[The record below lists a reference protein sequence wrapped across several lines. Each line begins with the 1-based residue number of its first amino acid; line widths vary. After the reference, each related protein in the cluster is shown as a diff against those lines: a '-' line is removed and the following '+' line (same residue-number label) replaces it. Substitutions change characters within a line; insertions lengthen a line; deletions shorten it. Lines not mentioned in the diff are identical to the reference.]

1 MKHSLGLVARC
12 AALLLILVTAGCAGV
27 KVASVSTQDYIAQR
41 RGDVLTTGKLS
52 AAASEALAVL
62 GLDADKC
69 RASALNCTSALR
81 GSDGLDTERQLS
93 TLSEVWLLHAVE
105 LERQRPIAATD
116 RDELLDAY
124 LQSARYAYLFH
135 SPRPPAER
143 AFEDRQTQVRDYY
156 NYAVQQSVTRLFSHY
171 RDAPKADAARSG
183 ESARIGDWNI
193 HFLMDEVRLPGG
205 KTTPYELIPAST
217 LTFSGLRSM
226 YRRDGFGAELVAV
239 MARSVNDK
247 DTFEQ
252 PYSETPFPALSVILS
267 FKGRTLTQILETHDA
282 AFTVSDPYRRYY
294 VSLGGIS
301 VPLAANFTSGYGLW
315 LARSGFATQA
325 LRNAI
330 GTSDGLAEPHIYL
343 LQPYD
348 PDRRIIVMLHGL
360 ASSPE
365 AWINTANEVLG
376 DEVLRRGYQIWQV
389 YYPTNAPLPYNNAE
403 IRKALRRTLEHFDP
417 MGTAR
422 ASRDMVVI
430 GHSMGG
436 ILSRLMVSSSGDVL
450 WKALQ
455 EYRSFT
461 PEEMAEAEAEFGDMM
476 RFEPFHGITRA
487 VFIATP
493 HRGTEF
499 AEHRLA
505 RWASNLIT
513 LPATVLRKFAR
524 MSQRAEGGEMPGGEP
539 YYIPNG
545 VDSLSPKDPFIRLLP
560 QMPISPAVTFHSI
573 VATDKPDAP
582 LEEST
587 DGFVTYHSAHLDG
600 AASEAVIPYTH
611 SVQEAPEAI
620 LEIRRVL
627 REHLGAAK

>member
-1 MKHSLGLVARC
+1 M
-12 AALLLILVTAGCAGV
+12 
-27 KVASVSTQDYIAQR
+27 
-41 RGDVLTTGKLS
+41 LTTGKLS

-62 GLDADKC
+62 AWTPTNAA
-69 RASALNCTSALR
+69 RPRSTAPALR

-124 LQSARYAYLFH
+124 LQSARYAYAYLFH

-171 RDAPKADAARSG
+171 RDAPRPMPRSG

-348 PDRRIIVMLHGL
+348 PDRRIIVMLHGRP
-360 ASSPE
+360 AAPRPGS
-365 AWINTANEVLG
+365 T
-376 DEVLRRGYQIWQV
+376 R
-389 YYPTNAPLPYNNAE
+389 PTKCWAMRYCGAATRSGRSTTRPMRPCPTTTP
-403 IRKALRRTLEHFDP
+403 RSLRRTLEHFDP

-587 DGFVTYHSAHLDG
+587 DGFVTYHSAPDG

-620 LEIRRVL
+620 LEIRRAARASGGGEVGTCRNRGGCLEALEVYRQVRPWL
-627 REHLGAAK
+627 RIRTSAYVPWRYARRII

>member
-1 MKHSLGLVARC
+1 M
-12 AALLLILVTAGCAGV
+12 
-27 KVASVSTQDYIAQR
+27 
-41 RGDVLTTGKLS
+41 
-52 AAASEALAVL
+52 
-62 GLDADKC
+62 
-69 RASALNCTSALR
+69 
-81 GSDGLDTERQLS
+81 
-93 TLSEVWLLHAVE
+93 
-105 LERQRPIAATD
+105 
-116 RDELLDAY
+116 
-124 LQSARYAYLFH
+124 
-135 SPRPPAER
+135 
-143 AFEDRQTQVRDYY
+143 RDYY

-403 IRKALRRTLEHFDP
+403 IRRRC
-417 MGTAR
+417 GAR
-422 ASRDMVVI
+422 WNTSTPWAR
-430 GHSMGG
+430 
-436 ILSRLMVSSSGDVL
+436 RAPRATWSSS
-450 WKALQ
+450 
-455 EYRSFT
+455 
-461 PEEMAEAEAEFGDMM
+461 
-476 RFEPFHGITRA
+476 
-487 VFIATP
+487 
-493 HRGTEF
+493 
-499 AEHRLA
+499 
-505 RWASNLIT
+505 
-513 LPATVLRKFAR
+513 
-524 MSQRAEGGEMPGGEP
+524 
-539 YYIPNG
+539 
-545 VDSLSPKDPFIRLLP
+545 
-560 QMPISPAVTFHSI
+560 VT
-573 VATDKPDAP
+573 AW
-582 LEEST
+582 
-587 DGFVTYHSAHLDG
+587 
-600 AASEAVIPYTH
+600 AAS
-611 SVQEAPEAI
+611 
-620 LEIRRVL
+620 
-627 REHLGAAK
+627 